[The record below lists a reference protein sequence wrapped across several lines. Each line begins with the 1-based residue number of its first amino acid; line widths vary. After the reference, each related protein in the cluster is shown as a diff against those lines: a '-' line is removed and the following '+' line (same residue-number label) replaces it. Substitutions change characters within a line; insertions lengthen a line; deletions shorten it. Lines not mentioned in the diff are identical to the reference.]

1 MIKLLFL
8 LIISLGMVSCGGGG
22 GGGAAASAQLTNDQ
36 VDRIIADLNGK
47 RIENV
52 TRLDSVAN

>member
-8 LIISLGMVSCGGGG
+8 LIISLWMVSCGGGG
-22 GGGAAASAQLTNDQ
+22 GGAAASSQLTNDQ

-52 TRLDSVAN
+52 TGLDSVAN